1 MFVVLGSENTL
12 PARCLDHSFTV
23 HTRYELAPPYPPF
36 VPHISMACCGVA
48 VLNTGDSLIAL
59 DIHTVTDLPCH
70 SSDTAAAARDMC
82 DMSRDTDLPCHG
94 SDTAAATRDTC
105 DMSRD
110 TDLPCHGSDM
120 AAAAADTCDMSRDT
134 DLPCHGSD
142 MAAARDTCDMSR
154 DTELP
159 CHGSD
164 TAAAAADTCDMSR
177 DTDLPCHGS
186 DTAAAR
192 DTCDMSPDSTEVHV
206 DDNDDVDETVVVS
219 ESPVLAS
226 QSSTHTTDVSSPSTD
241 LPPAPSDAT
250 SATFEFP
257 RLTVPPQLYDSG
269 AGLNIRMYP
278 ALHGDMSSSCSTLS
292 TPVILHNETQCF
304 TYSIRRYSSAL
315 SSTDVEGSPP
325 RFLCLVV

>member
-70 SSDTAAAARDMC
+70 
-82 DMSRDTDLPCHG
+82 
-94 SDTAAATRDTC
+94 
-105 DMSRD
+105 
-110 TDLPCHGSDM
+110 
-120 AAAAADTCDMSRDT
+120 
-134 DLPCHGSD
+134 
-142 MAAARDTCDMSR
+142 
-154 DTELP
+154 
-159 CHGSD
+159 GSD

-186 DTAAAR
+186 DTAAATR
-192 DTCDMSPDSTEVHV
+192 DTCDMSRDSIEVHV

-278 ALHGDMSSSCSTLS
+278 ALHGDVSSSYSTLS